1 MEKQFISEIEF
12 KNLLKKIRYGVK
24 NIDEAIEIYD
34 YLKDKKT
41 EDSFFD
47 RETRTIENPHF
58 EFLRTIFNRT
68 ESDYAGGF
76 TEEDEEFLKSDY
88 LSEELKKEINNKL
101 KNNSKELTELLNSE
115 KQINDFSKEEIN
127 KIMKLLITISNPLPD
142 KERYDYGALCYTLE
156 TYLFVLDGKGP
167 IEYIKEEY
175 GKELP
180 KAILDKSNL
189 SSRASYYSGYG
200 VDTTLLGERHL
211 FSIYKKFVKYYP
223 DKTEEFVKLV
233 DSIPKLT
240 PTEFI
245 NNYFLFVENGF
256 NSDFQNKEG
265 NISVDGLHGQA
276 RDLVGAVSIFSL
288 FNKEQSDLDRYF
300 ESRAEASIRKEFKE
314 KIEQFKNNQEQTKVK
329 VLNKSI
335 KH

>member
-1 MEKQFISEIEF
+1 MDDSE
-12 KNLLKKIRYGVK
+12 G
-24 NIDEAIEIYD
+24 
-34 YLKDKKT
+34 
-41 EDSFFD
+41 
-47 RETRTIENPHF
+47 
-58 EFLRTIFNRT
+58 
-68 ESDYAGGF
+68 
-76 TEEDEEFLKSDY
+76 
-88 LSEELKKEINNKL
+88 
-101 KNNSKELTELLNSE
+101 NNSKELTELLNSE
-115 KQINDFSKEEIN
+115 KQINDYSKEEIN

-223 DKTEEFVKLV
+223 DKTEEFAKLV

-335 KH
+335 KHYVLN